1 MNFYKS
7 KHKRF
12 GLYEKDLKHFLVIN
26 MKLRITTISIVIK
39 ILDNNLS
46 LRKKDLKSR
55 TIHSLIIQASKNI
68 YYNFFSFIINKACH
82 I

>member
-1 MNFYKS
+1 MIFFKS
-7 KHKRF
+7 EHKRF
-12 GLYEKDLKHFLVIN
+12 GLYEKDLKHNLVIN

-46 LRKKDLKSR
+46 LRKKDLKSY
-55 TIHSLIIQASKNI
+55 TIHSLIIQVSKNI